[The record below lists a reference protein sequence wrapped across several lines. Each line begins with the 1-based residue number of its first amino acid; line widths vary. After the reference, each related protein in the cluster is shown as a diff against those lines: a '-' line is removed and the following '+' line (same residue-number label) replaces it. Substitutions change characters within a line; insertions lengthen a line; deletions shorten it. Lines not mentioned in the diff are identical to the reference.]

1 MDCSGQGR
9 HRDCQ
14 RRLLGRRGARLYC
27 EDKDIAPATP
37 DGIRD
42 SIFAAYRS
50 CNTSPAFK
58 EGFRAFEL
66 AIASCCNPYENRT
79 GRPADLNAH
88 AWSRGMNAAIS
99 TSSLWL
105 TSTPLR
111 PTTTCQKRRR
121 HAGSSGSFAEKALFG
136 LAGFFPWSFPWPVSS
151 PFVQNPIPEKF
162 RAPGDH
168 PGR

>member
-88 AWSRGMNAAIS
+88 AWSGGMNAAIFYQFALAYLYAAP
-99 TSSLWL
+99 TDDDVPETTAACWL
-105 TSTPLR
+105 IRIIRGEGPL
-111 PTTTCQKRRR
+111 
-121 HAGSSGSFAEKALFG
+121 
-136 LAGFFPWSFPWPVSS
+136 V
-151 PFVQNPIPEKF
+151 
-162 RAPGDH
+162 
-168 PGR
+168 